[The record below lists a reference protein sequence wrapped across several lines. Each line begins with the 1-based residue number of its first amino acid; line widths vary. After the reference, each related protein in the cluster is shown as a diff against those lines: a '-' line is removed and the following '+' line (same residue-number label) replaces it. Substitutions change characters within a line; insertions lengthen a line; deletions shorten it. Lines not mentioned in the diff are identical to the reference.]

1 MSGLGRLREMLTA
14 DGRVLAGTVVLA
26 VFALVAV
33 AAPLVSPYDPLDVFS
48 GLRNAPPGTPGHPLG
63 MDQTGRDILSRVIWG
78 GRVSLLMG
86 TAPVA
91 AAMAIGILLGL
102 LAAYYGGVLE
112 FAILRLMEVLFAF
125 PLILLAILA
134 AQAFGKGMVNAMIAM
149 TLVEIPYVIRA
160 VHAAG
165 RAAMGLTYVEA
176 SIVRGARAGHVM
188 FSEIL
193 PSIAPSLIIFAMSV
207 APIFVIFAAG
217 LSYLG
222 LAIDPPTPD
231 WGIMIAEGQQVM
243 QVAPHV
249 ATVPGLVLLIVGL
262 AMNLI
267 GDGLQAVLD
276 PRARARRSRAG
287 ESGSVTSA

>member
-1 MSGLGRLREMLTA
+1 MAALNGVREVVLGDSRVA
-14 DGRVLAGTVVLA
+14 GGIFVLAFFVILA
-26 VFALVAV
+26 L
-33 AAPLVSPYDPLDVFS
+33 AAPLVSPYDPLDVFG
-48 GLRNAPPGTPGHPLG
+48 GLRNAPVGTPHHILG
-63 MDQTGRDILSRVIWG
+63 TDQTGRDILSRVIWG

-91 AAMAIGILLGL
+91 AAMLVGILLGL
-102 LAAYYGGVLE
+102 LAAYYGGILE
-112 FAILRLMEVLFAF
+112 FLILRFMEVLFAF

-134 AQAFGKGMVNAMIAM
+134 AQAFGKGMFNAMFAM
-149 TLVEIPYVIRA
+149 TIVEIPYVIRA

-165 RAAMGLTYVEA
+165 KSAMDLTYVQA
-176 SIVRGARAGHVM
+176 SIVRGARATHVM

-193 PSIAPSLIIFAMSV
+193 PSIGPSLIIFAASV

-231 WGIMIAEGQQVM
+231 WGIMMAEGQQVM

-249 ATVPGLVLLIVGL
+249 ATVPGLVLLVVGL

-267 GDGLQAVLD
+267 GDGLQVTLD
-276 PRARARRSRAG
+276 PKARGRRSRIG
-287 ESGSVTSA
+287 ELGA

>member
-1 MSGLGRLREMLTA
+1 MARLGSLREIVLG
-14 DGRVLAGTVVLA
+14 DRRVLIGVLVLA
-26 VFALVAV
+26 VFAALAV
-33 AAPLVSPYDPLDVFS
+33 AAPLISPDDPLEVFS
-48 GLRNAPPGTPGHPLG
+48 GLRNALIGTPGHPLG
-63 MDQTGRDILSRVIWG
+63 TDQTGRDILSRVIWG
-78 GRVSLLMG
+78 GRVSLVMG

-91 AAMAIGILLGL
+91 VSMVIGILLGL
-102 LAAYYGGVLE
+102 VAAYYGGVLE
-112 FAILRLMEVLFAF
+112 FLILRFMEVLFAF

-134 AQAFGKGMVNAMIAM
+134 AQAFGKGMLNAMLAM
-149 TLVEIPYVIRA
+149 TLVEVPYVIRA

-165 RAAMGLTYVEA
+165 KSAMDLTYVEA
-176 SIVRGARAGHVM
+176 AVVRGARARHVM

-193 PSIAPSLIIFAMSV
+193 PSIGPSLIIFTASI

-231 WGIMIAEGQQVM
+231 WGIMIAGGQQVM

-249 ATVPGLVLLIVGL
+249 ATVPGVVLLIVAL

-267 GDGLQAVLD
+267 GDGLQVTLD
-276 PRARARRSRAG
+276 PKARGRRSRVEHLGA
-287 ESGSVTSA
+287 

>member
-1 MSGLGRLREMLTA
+1 MPG
-14 DGRVLAGTVVLA
+14 LAGLQEIVLGDRRVVGGTLVLV
-26 VFALVAV
+26 VFAVVAV
-33 AAPLVSPYDPLDVFS
+33 TAPLVSPHDPLDVFG
-48 GLRNAPPGTPGHPLG
+48 GLRNAPIGTPGHLLG
-63 MDQTGRDILSRVIWG
+63 TDQTGRDILSRVIWG

-91 AAMAIGILLGL
+91 AAMSVGILLGL

-112 FAILRLMEVLFAF
+112 FSILRFMEVLFAF
-125 PLILLAILA
+125 PLILLAIIA
-134 AQAFGKGMVNAMIAM
+134 AQAFGKGMFNAMVAM
-149 TLVEIPYVIRA
+149 TIVEIPYVIRA

-165 RAAMGLTYVEA
+165 KSAMELTYVQA

-193 PSIAPSLIIFAMSV
+193 PSIGPSLIIFAASV

-222 LAIDPPTPD
+222 LAIDPPTAD

-249 ATVPGLVLLIVGL
+249 ATVPGLALLIVGL

-267 GDGLQAVLD
+267 GDGLQVTLE
-276 PRARARRSRAG
+276 PRARGRRSRIGDLGA
-287 ESGSVTSA
+287 

>member
-1 MSGLGRLREMLTA
+1 MAGFAGLREIVLG
-14 DGRVLAGTVVLA
+14 DHRVVVGTLVLV
-26 VFALVAV
+26 VFAVGAV
-33 AAPLVSPYDPLDVFS
+33 AAPLVSPLDPLDVFG
-48 GLRNAPPGTPGHPLG
+48 GLRNAPLGTPGHPLG
-63 MDQTGRDILSRVIWG
+63 TDQSGRDILSRVIWG
-78 GRVSLLMG
+78 GRVSLVMG

-112 FAILRLMEVLFAF
+112 FTILRFTEVLFAF

-134 AQAFGKGMVNAMIAM
+134 AQAFGKGMVNAMVAM

-165 RAAMGLTYVEA
+165 KAAMDLTYVQA

-193 PSIAPSLIIFAMSV
+193 PSIGPSLIIFGASV

-267 GDGLQAVLD
+267 GDGLQVTLD
-276 PRARARRSRAG
+276 PRARGSRSRVRDRGA
-287 ESGSVTSA
+287 